1 MPEGVKE
8 LTRKLF
14 RGILTPSHD
23 SVHIRGDG
31 MRSAVQIERLVKEHQ
46 DSLLRYLRYLGCEE
60 NLALDLAQDTFVAT
74 IQADFEIRDRKA
86 TSAYL
91 RTTARNFYFMWLR
104 KARREVALPD
114 EDLLEAR
121 WNELEAEDEGDT
133 YRRALRNCLK
143 KLSDR
148 ARLALKLRYG
158 ENASREEIGFATA
171 LESEGAKTLLRRAK
185 EKLRDCIRKQVGE

>member
-1 MPEGVKE
+1 
-8 LTRKLF
+8 
-14 RGILTPSHD
+14 
-23 SVHIRGDG
+23 

-46 DSLLRYLRYLGCEE
+46 DGLLRYLRYLGCEE
-60 NLALDLAQDTFVAT
+60 NLAQDLAQDTFVAT

-114 EDLLEAR
+114 EDLLESK
-121 WNELEAEDEGDT
+121 WNELESEDDGDT

-143 KLSDR
+143 GLTDR
-148 ARLALKLRYG
+148 ARLALRLRYG
-158 ENASREEIGFATA
+158 ENASREEISFATA
-171 LESEGAKTLLRRAK
+171 LEPEGAKTLLRRAK
-185 EKLRDCIRKQVGE
+185 DKLRDCIRKQVGE